1 MNRIIGIYKAEI
13 YEYENGDIRIA
24 YECDKDNNYKC
35 SKSNCKEEYCTHTLN
50 KRFAKNKMKRS
61 ACPPIELGSHPSG

>member
-24 YECDKDNNYKC
+24 YECDKDNNIECYKR
-35 SKSNCKEEYCTHTLN
+35 NCKQEYCTHTLN
-50 KRFAKNKMKRS
+50 KRFAKNEMQS
-61 ACPPIELGSHPSG
+61 TCPPIVPELRPYG

>member
-24 YECDKDNNYKC
+24 YECDKDNNYEC

-50 KRFAKNKMKRS
+50 KRFAKNK
-61 ACPPIELGSHPSG
+61 